1 MRIFVDAKKNYQQ
14 PAPERTVLHLPIR
27 PEPEQR
33 VNAQI
38 VVKESITVATKKD
51 RELLMQ
57 IAQQ

>member
-1 MRIFVDAKKNYQQ
+1 MRIFINAKKNSQQ
-14 PAPERTVLHLPIR
+14 PAPKLTVIHLPLR

-38 VVKESITVATKKD
+38 VVKESITVAAQKD